1 MAEFCFH
8 KPGPLI
14 FDGNVA
20 ESWRRFV
27 QEYEVFIAAACSTKP
42 KKTQAYILLNLA
54 GGEAIER
61 EKSFTY
67 GEGES
72 KEDPECLKRKFGE
85 LCNPQANVT
94 MERHKFNTR
103 VQQRGESIQSY
114 VSDLK
119 NKASTCEFEDLKDEM
134 IKDRLVCG
142 IENDKL
148 RRSLLREDKL
158 TLQKA
163 IELCQISELS
173 EQRMKELTG
182 APEVHEENIHG
193 KETQAIANDNSN
205 NNNNGSKHLA
215 TEMRA
220 ASSDRAKWKGEEQRQ
235 KPFPYCGNVHKQRAV
250 QHMERNVARVVN

>member
-1 MAEFCFH
+1 M
-8 KPGPLI
+8 
-14 FDGNVA
+14 
-20 ESWRRFV
+20 
-27 QEYEVFIAAACSTKP
+27 FIAAACSTEP

-119 NKASTCEFEDLKDEM
+119 NKLALASLK
-134 IKDRLVCG
+134 
-142 IENDKL
+142 
-148 RRSLLREDKL
+148 
-158 TLQKA
+158 T
-163 IELCQISELS
+163 
-173 EQRMKELTG
+173 
-182 APEVHEENIHG
+182 
-193 KETQAIANDNSN
+193 
-205 NNNNGSKHLA
+205 
-215 TEMRA
+215 
-220 ASSDRAKWKGEEQRQ
+220 
-235 KPFPYCGNVHKQRAV
+235 
-250 QHMERNVARVVN
+250 